1 MQTVASC
8 VRCLKV
14 YLTVLAHVKMKTI
27 KNHLHCNV
35 LNAFSGH
42 NLYNFL
48 WSGRELRMLSLIY
61 SLSPIIY
68 FSLCFREVSGLYYCS
83 SPTMTDVPG
92 LL

>member
-48 WSGRELRMLSLIY
+48 WSGRELRMYHSYI
-61 SLSPIIY
+61 
-68 FSLCFREVSGLYYCS
+68 LYLPS
-83 SPTMTDVPG
+83 STSERCLGFTTAH
-92 LL
+92 LQL